1 MWKKKSFFV
10 GIGAALLF
18 LGGCGSTAEKEK
30 KSISG
35 VELWGKTCNRCHN
48 FRPATQYTDS
58 EWEAIMDHMRIRA
71 YLTGEDTKKIKKFL
85 QMMNGGK

>member
-1 MWKKKSFFV
+1 MRVEKKVWLGV
-10 GIGAALLF
+10 GIGILLF
-18 LGGCGSTAEKEK
+18 VGCSSVAEKEK
-30 KSISG
+30 KTISA

-48 FRPATQYTDS
+48 FRPATQYSDS

-85 QMMNGGK
+85 QMMNGGN